1 MSSASAAHHRRRG
14 RGRHR
19 HAAHAVAQ
27 RVQDLVGGVAGAV
40 DPVIEHHGP
49 VVVIVGRL
57 GRVLHDQ
64 RPVQAPVQ
72 LDADVRVVPVRA
84 RLGDRERIGQLPA
97 GRDRRLRHAGHAV
110 HVVAD
115 GHAVPVHGGLGRKLV
130 HQQRLQDLA
139 LAHPDLRTR
148 DLAAEAP
155 RRDDRPAQVDMPGL
169 RGHAGL
175 HRAGGTAGR
184 FGRGDLRAV
193 RADQVTAGGQGG
205 HEGWPGRAARRQR
218 PLPPA

>member
-1 MSSASAAHHRRRG
+1 MALDEGG

-19 HAAHAVAQ
+19 HAAHAARHGGRRRGRGRHGHAAHAVAQ
-27 RVQDLVGGVAGAV
+27 RGQDLVRGVARAV

-49 VVVIVGRL
+49 VVIPVGGL
-57 GRVLHDQ
+57 GRILHDQ

-72 LDADVRVVPVRA
+72 LDADVRVVPVGA
-84 RLGDRERIGQLPA
+84 GFGDRERIGELPA
-97 GRDRRLRHAGHAV
+97 GRDRRLRHARHAV

-115 GHAVPVHGGLGRKLV
+115 GHAMPVHGGLDRKLV
-130 HQQRLQDLA
+130 HQQGLQDLA

-155 RRDDRPAQVDMPGL
+155 RRDDRAAQVDVPGL

-175 HRAGGTAGR
+175 HGSGGVPGR
-184 FGRGDLRAV
+184 LGRGDLRA
-193 RADQVTAGGQGG
+193 AWPDQVTSGG
-205 HEGWPGRAARRQR
+205 
-218 PLPPA
+218 